1 MKHKAKPAKGS
12 ARTQRFDVGGTVG
25 ALAGLGTLAYLMSRK
40 KKGEAGKEFGPQ
52 GKFPQEDGG
61 GTSGPGMADTT
72 PKVDEAAKRRAMAAS
87 AGRPEMGDATNDNIV
102 ANESAPPKR
111 NKHVIKKKKDEPPKT
126 PPKVEGFTEPSS
138 DHAKEIKDK
147 FAKFDRDPNKGKYQ
161 NTRADAIRGA
171 LPGKKPYTDSS
182 GVVYNERGEPYAN
195 TTANKKPADKKPAD
209 KKPADKKQEATT
221 GAKRTR
227 YAKKKGEEPKRN
239 TKPKQA
245 AAARAKKNQGLIP
258 YASSGREE
266 IMRNNRFHKEA
277 ELGRGI
283 KKGGMVKK
291 YSSGGS
297 VSSAS
302 KRADGIAIRGK
313 TRA

>member
-12 ARTQRFDVGGTVG
+12 ARTKRFDVGGTVG

-40 KKGEAGKEFGPQ
+40 KKGEAGK
-52 GKFPQEDGG
+52 
-61 GTSGPGMADTT
+61 
-72 PKVDEAAKRRAMAAS
+72 VDEAAKRRAMAAS

-102 ANESAPPKR
+102 VNESAPSKR
-111 NKHVIKKKKDEPPKT
+111 DKPAPTVIKNKKTEPPKT
-126 PPKVEGFTEPSS
+126 TTPTVKDFTEPGSG
-138 DHAKEIKDK
+138 HAKEIKDK
-147 FAKFDRDPNKGKYQ
+147 FAKFDPDPNKGKYKD
-161 NTRADAIRGA
+161 TRADAIKGA

-195 TTANKKPADKKPAD
+195 TTAKADATPMRPSGKEIKDIKA
-209 KKPADKKQEATT
+209 KQAATT

-227 YAKKKGEEPKRN
+227 YAKKKVEEPKRN
-239 TKPKQA
+239 TKPK
-245 AAARAKKNQGLIP
+245 RTRYAKKQ
-258 YASSGREE
+258 
-266 IMRNNRFHKEA
+266 
-277 ELGRGI
+277 
-283 KKGGMVKK
+283 VTDKK

>member
-12 ARTQRFDVGGTVG
+12 ARTKRFDVGGTVG

-40 KKGEAGKEFGPQ
+40 KKGETGKEFGPQ
-52 GKFPQEDGG
+52 GKFPEE
-61 GTSGPGMADTT
+61 TSEEKAT
-72 PKVDEAAKRRAMAAS
+72 PKREEYVPADKEELDAKKAALSGGMQYKKPEAGVTTS
-87 AGRPEMGDATNDNIV
+87 
-102 ANESAPPKR
+102 ESKPVR
-111 NKHVIKKKKDEPPKT
+111 VIKKKDGKKDSDSNVILPATDKYAGAT
-126 PPKVEGFTEPSS
+126 KSS
-138 DHAKEIKDK
+138 AEHAEEIKDK
-147 FAKFDRDPNKGKYQ
+147 FDKFDPDPNKGKYQ

-227 YAKKKGEEPKRN
+227 YAKKKVEEPKRN
-239 TKPKQA
+239 TGPK
-245 AAARAKKNQGLIP
+245 RTRYAKKQ
-258 YASSGREE
+258 
-266 IMRNNRFHKEA
+266 
-277 ELGRGI
+277 
-283 KKGGMVKK
+283 VTDKK

>member
-102 ANESAPPKR
+102 VNESAPPKR
-111 NKHVIKKKKDEPPKT
+111 NKPVIKKKKDEPPKT

-147 FAKFDRDPNKGKYQ
+147 FDKFDPDPNKGKYQ

-227 YAKKKGEEPKRN
+227 YAKKKVEEPKRQSQSGQN
-239 TKPKQA
+239 VLATRKSRLLTKSTPLVALSPPLLNVLTVLQFA
-245 AAARAKKNQGLIP
+245 ERQGLNH
-258 YASSGREE
+258 G
-266 IMRNNRFHKEA
+266 
-277 ELGRGI
+277 
-283 KKGGMVKK
+283 
-291 YSSGGS
+291 
-297 VSSAS
+297 
-302 KRADGIAIRGK
+302 
-313 TRA
+313 

>member
-12 ARTQRFDVGGTVG
+12 ARTKRFDVGGTVG

-40 KKGEAGKEFGPQ
+40 KKGETGKEFGPQ

-102 ANESAPPKR
+102 VNESAPPKR
-111 NKHVIKKKKDEPPKT
+111 NKPVIKKKKDEPPKT
-126 PPKVEGFTEPSS
+126 PTPTVEGFTEPSS

-147 FAKFDRDPNKGKYQ
+147 FDKFDPDPNKGKYQ

-227 YAKKKGEEPKRN
+227 YAKKKVEEPKR
-239 TKPKQA
+239 PK
-245 AAARAKKNQGLIP
+245 RTRYAKKQ
-258 YASSGREE
+258 
-266 IMRNNRFHKEA
+266 
-277 ELGRGI
+277 
-283 KKGGMVKK
+283 VTDKK

>member
-12 ARTQRFDVGGTVG
+12 ARTKRFDVGGTVG

-40 KKGEAGKEFGPQ
+40 KKGETGKVDEAAKRRAMAASAGRPEMG
-52 GKFPQEDGG
+52 DA
-61 GTSGPGMADTT
+61 TNDNIVDTT

-102 ANESAPPKR
+102 VNESAPPKR
-111 NKHVIKKKKDEPPKT
+111 NKPVIKKKKDEPPKT

-147 FAKFDRDPNKGKYQ
+147 FDKFDPDPNKGKYKGE
-161 NTRADAIRGA
+161 RADAIKGA
-171 LPGKKPYTDSS
+171 LPGKKAYTDSS

-195 TTANKKPADKKPAD
+195 TMAKAGATPMRPSGKEIKDIKA
-209 KKPADKKQEATT
+209 KQAATT
-221 GAKRTR
+221 GTKRTR
-227 YAKKKGEEPKRN
+227 YAKKKVEEPKRN
-239 TKPKQA
+239 TGPK
-245 AAARAKKNQGLIP
+245 RTRYAKKQ
-258 YASSGREE
+258 
-266 IMRNNRFHKEA
+266 
-277 ELGRGI
+277 
-283 KKGGMVKK
+283 VTDKK

>member
-12 ARTQRFDVGGTVG
+12 ARTKRFDVGGTVG

-40 KKGEAGKEFGPQ
+40 KKGETGKEFGPQ
-52 GKFPQEDGG
+52 GKFPEE
-61 GTSGPGMADTT
+61 TSEEKAT
-72 PKVDEAAKRRAMAAS
+72 PKREEYVPADKEELDAKKAALSGGMQYKKPEAGVTTS
-87 AGRPEMGDATNDNIV
+87 
-102 ANESAPPKR
+102 ESKPVR
-111 NKHVIKKKKDEPPKT
+111 VIKKKDEPPKT
-126 PPKVEGFTEPSS
+126 PTPTVEGFTEPSS

-147 FAKFDRDPNKGKYQ
+147 FDKFDPDPNKGKYQ
-161 NTRADAIRGA
+161 NTRADAKKGA
-171 LPGKKPYTDSS
+171 SPGEKPYTDSS

-209 KKPADKKQEATT
+209 KKPADKKPADKKQAATI

-227 YAKKKGEEPKRN
+227 YAKKKVEEPKR
-239 TKPKQA
+239 PK
-245 AAARAKKNQGLIP
+245 RTRYAKKQ
-258 YASSGREE
+258 
-266 IMRNNRFHKEA
+266 
-277 ELGRGI
+277 
-283 KKGGMVKK
+283 VTDKK

>member
-12 ARTQRFDVGGTVG
+12 ARTKRFDVGGTVG

-40 KKGEAGKEFGPQ
+40 KKGETGKEFGPQ

-102 ANESAPPKR
+102 VNESAPPKR
-111 NKHVIKKKKDEPPKT
+111 NKPVIKKKKDEPPKT

-147 FAKFDRDPNKGKYQ
+147 FDKFDPDPNKGKYQ

-227 YAKKKGEEPKRN
+227 YAKKKVEEPKRN
-239 TKPKQA
+239 TGPK
-245 AAARAKKNQGLIP
+245 RTRYAKKQ
-258 YASSGREE
+258 
-266 IMRNNRFHKEA
+266 
-277 ELGRGI
+277 
-283 KKGGMVKK
+283 VTDKK

>member
-12 ARTQRFDVGGTVG
+12 ARTKRFDVGGTVG

-40 KKGEAGKEFGPQ
+40 KKGETGKVDEAAKRRAMAASAGRPEMG
-52 GKFPQEDGG
+52 DA
-61 GTSGPGMADTT
+61 TNDNIVDTT

-102 ANESAPPKR
+102 VNESAPPKR
-111 NKHVIKKKKDEPPKT
+111 NKPVIKKKKDEPPKT

-138 DHAKEIKDK
+138 DHAAEIKDK

-227 YAKKKGEEPKRN
+227 YAKKKVEEPKRN
-239 TKPKQA
+239 TGPK
-245 AAARAKKNQGLIP
+245 RTRYAKKQ
-258 YASSGREE
+258 
-266 IMRNNRFHKEA
+266 
-277 ELGRGI
+277 
-283 KKGGMVKK
+283 VTDKK

>member
-102 ANESAPPKR
+102 VNESAPPKR
-111 NKHVIKKKKDEPPKT
+111 NTTTPVVKKDKPPKT
-126 PPKVEGFTEPSS
+126 PTPTVEGFTEPGLG
-138 DHAKEIKDK
+138 HAKEIKDK

-227 YAKKKGEEPKRN
+227 YAKKKVEEPKR
-239 TKPKQA
+239 PK
-245 AAARAKKNQGLIP
+245 RTRYAKKQ
-258 YASSGREE
+258 
-266 IMRNNRFHKEA
+266 
-277 ELGRGI
+277 
-283 KKGGMVKK
+283 VTDKK